1 MSAQRLSDASDLTDA
16 EWHFVLAQ
24 WVASDRVD
32 GDARR
37 LRRWLEGWPQAYPLL
52 MSGQA

>member
-1 MSAQRLSDASDLTDA
+1 MLAQRLSYASDLTDV

-37 LRRWLEGWPQAYPLL
+37 LRRWLEGWPQASPLVV
-52 MSGQA
+52 SGKA